1 MQLWVGR
8 HQGRLAGT
16 VGPMMKRHLTA
27 LLHRTRCDR
36 TVLIP
41 MLDKLEPQEQEALYR
56 LLQNVES
63 DAKRDGQRQG
73 ARQPWR
79 R

>member
-1 MQLWVGR
+1 
-8 HQGRLAGT
+8 
-16 VGPMMKRHLTA
+16 MMKRHLTA

-36 TVLIP
+36 TVLVP
-41 MLDKLEPQEQEALYR
+41 LVESLDERQAEALCR